1 MYLNTNK
8 NKYEII
14 MATTFFKRLFGLMG
28 QKNIQSGLLFPKC
41 NSIHTFFFF
50 FNIYIFVINSNFE
63 VIYKYENLPP
73 NKIIKI
79 KNDRK
84 KTSILELPKHASQKI
99 KVGTIII
106 LNED

>member
-28 QKNIQSGLLFPKC
+28 QKDINYGMLFPKC
-41 NSIHTFFFF
+41 NSIHTFFMKE
-50 FNIYIFVINSNFE
+50 NIDIVGLDENFE

-106 LNED
+106 LIV